1 MPSFNQ
7 TKNAAELCVLL
18 IRELYGQLPSRI
30 FEILMSTGRSTVQ
43 QLARI
48 SSMSLRNVRHGL
60 AVLVQQNLVYH
71 YTDSDTSRT
80 IYEAN
85 HYYAYNIVRNGKILD
100 CVHRNY
106 GEDAKRIVHLV
117 MASGHMRVGSIVDT
131 YLKNH
136 GKLANNVNGS
146 ADQTNGH
153 EDDHEDDHPFDD
165 AVKEEP
171 QVSGHQVLDDIAH
184 LIAIG
189 ILEPL
194 SPKMLQS
201 PEDIKSEVDKDHMKA
216 YPSGLRG
223 KQKGEHETRVIN
235 TVREIRNRS
244 QHLKMQLE
252 PTYLYGSG
260 AKRRK
265 LANGDRTNG
274 FSAANDDDAIE
285 DSILLR
291 VNYEKCLVELRNQRL
306 CQFVDDQI
314 GYTTAQV
321 YGAMLTALSKKLSC
335 CQPDPQDDSIDPMNP
350 PTVTTIEI
358 FEYLKAS
365 VDVFGGIGKPS
376 ADQINVTSAEK
387 VERLPPSGEG
397 DGDDYGVDA
406 QASVEE
412 SDNDGEEDMEMTNGY
427 LNGNHGGDDGAAAGQ
442 NGTKD
447 TKVTFADKGPTK
459 AERMNRMRQHLL
471 ILAESGIHFVRHS
484 GTRDQGEWTV
494 DFEVLFR
501 QLRFLELDTIIEDT
515 FGREGLRLIKILRAK
530 GKIDDKTLPTMALMQ
545 KGDVHMKMVE
555 MELAGF
561 LDVQEV
567 PRDNNRVAARTLFL
581 WFFDE
586 HRTLT
591 RTLDNTYK
599 AMVRHLQRLEVEAQK
614 KKNILSLVER
624 SDVQGMEEEKLSGD
638 AFNEYQSFLDIQ
650 SRLLGQVSKLD
661 DLVSV
666 LRDF

>member
-1 MPSFNQ
+1 MSWQ
-7 TKNAAELCVLL
+7 VTKNAAELCVLL

-136 GKLANNVNGS
+136 GKLANNFNGS

-165 AVKEEP
+165 VVKEEP

-274 FSAANDDDAIE
+274 FSAANDNDAIE

-314 GYTTAQV
+314 GYTTAQ
-321 YGAMLTALSKKLSC
+321 
-335 CQPDPQDDSIDPMNP
+335 
-350 PTVTTIEI
+350 
-358 FEYLKAS
+358 
-365 VDVFGGIGKPS
+365 PS

>member
-1 MPSFNQ
+1 MASSTQ

-30 FEILMSTGRSTVQ
+30 FEILLSSGRSTVQ
-43 QLARI
+43 QLGRI
-48 SSMSLRNVRHGL
+48 SSTSLRNVRHGL

-71 YTDSDTSRT
+71 YTDSENSRT

-100 CVHRNY
+100 CTHRNY
-106 GEDAKRIVHLV
+106 GEAAKRIVHLV
-117 MASGHMRVGSIVDT
+117 MASGHMRVGSIVDA

-136 GKLANNVNGS
+136 GKPANNVNGS
-146 ADQTNGH
+146 PEPTNGH
-153 EDDHEDDHPFDD
+153 ESGDDPFED
-165 AVKEEP
+165 AAEEEP

-201 PEDIKSEVDKDHMKA
+201 PEDIKSEVDKDLMKA

-223 KQKGEHETRVIN
+223 KQKGEHESRVVN

-265 LANGDRTNG
+265 LANGDRTHG
-274 FSAANDDDAIE
+274 FSAANDDDPIE
-285 DSILLR
+285 DTILLR

-306 CQFVDDQI
+306 CQFVDDNI
-314 GYTTAQV
+314 GYTTARV

-335 CQPDPQDDSIDPMNP
+335 CQPDPTDDSIDPMNP

-358 FEYLKAS
+358 FEYLKPS

-387 VERLPPSGEG
+387 VERNPPSGDG
-397 DGDDYGVDA
+397 DGDEAGYDA
-406 QASVEE
+406 QTSIEE
-412 SDNDGEEDMEMTNGY
+412 PDNDDDDDVDMEMANGY
-427 LNGNHGGDDGAAAGQ
+427 HLNGTHGGDDGEVSGQ

-447 TKVTFADKGPTK
+447 TKVSFADKGPTK
-459 AERMNRMRQHLL
+459 AERMQRMRQHLL

-494 DFEVLFR
+494 DFEILIR

-599 AMVRHLQRLEVEAQK
+599 AMVRHLQRLEVEGQK
-614 KKNILSLVER
+614 KKNILSIVER
-624 SDVQGMEEEKLSGD
+624 TDVQGMEQEKLSGD
-638 AFNEYQSFLDIQ
+638 AYNEYQQFLDIQ

-666 LRDF
+666 LRDY

>member
-1 MPSFNQ
+1 MSSYNQ

-30 FEILMSTGRSTVQ
+30 FEILMASGRSTVQ
-43 QLARI
+43 QLGRI
-48 SSMSLRNVRHGL
+48 SSLGLRQVRHGL

-85 HYYAYNIVRNGKILD
+85 HYFAYNIVRNGKILD

-117 MASGHMRVGSIVDT
+117 MASGHMRVGSIVDA

-136 GKLANNVNGS
+136 GKLAKNVNGLS
-146 ADQTNGH
+146 DQPNSH
-153 EDDHEDDHPFDD
+153 EDDDSFADTAP
-165 AVKEEP
+165 EEP
-171 QVSGHQVLDDIAH
+171 QVSGYQVLDDIAH

-201 PEDIKSEVDKDHMKA
+201 PEDIKSEVDKDLMKA

-223 KQKGEHETRVIN
+223 KQKGEHETRVAN
-235 TVREIRNRS
+235 TVRDIRNKS
-244 QHLKMQLE
+244 QDLKMRLE
-252 PTYLYGSG
+252 PAYLYGSG

-265 LANGDRTNG
+265 LANGDRSNG

-306 CQFVDDQI
+306 CQFVDDHV

-321 YGAMLTALSKKLSC
+321 YGAMLTALSKKLPC
-335 CQPDPQDDSIDPMNP
+335 CQPDPQGGDSIDPLNP

-358 FEYLKAS
+358 F
-365 VDVFGGIGKPS
+365 D
-376 ADQINVTSAEK
+376 AEK
-387 VERLPPSGEG
+387 VERQPPSGEG
-397 DGDDYGVDA
+397 DADDYGIDG
-406 QASVEE
+406 QASIEE
-412 SDNDGEEDMEMTNGY
+412 DSDNDDDVDMGMANGH
-427 LNGNHGGDDGAAAGQ
+427 LNGTHGGDDGEAFGQ
-442 NGTKD
+442 NGAKD
-447 TKVTFADKGPTK
+447 TKVKFADKGPTK
-459 AERMNRMRQHLL
+459 AERMQRMRQHLL
-471 ILAESGIHFVRHS
+471 VLAESGIHFVRHS

-501 QLRFLELDTIIEDT
+501 QLRFVELDTIIEDT

-599 AMVRHLQRLEVEAQK
+599 AMVRHLQRLDVEAQK

>member
-1 MPSFNQ
+1 MSWQ
-7 TKNAAELCVLL
+7 VTKNAAELCVLL

-30 FEILMSTGRSTVQ
+30 FEILLSTGRSTVQ
-43 QLARI
+43 QLGRI
-48 SSMSLRNVRHGL
+48 SSTGLRNVRHGL

-71 YTDSDTSRT
+71 YTDSDNSRT

-85 HYYAYNIVRNGKILD
+85 HYFAYNIVRNGKILD
-100 CVHRNY
+100 CTHRNY
-106 GEDAKRIVHLV
+106 GEAARRIVHLV
-117 MASGHMRVGSIVDT
+117 MASGHMRVGSIVDA
-131 YLKNH
+131 YLKSH

-146 ADQTNGH
+146 SEQTNGH
-153 EDDHEDDHPFDD
+153 ENGHDPFDD
-165 AVKEEP
+165 AAEEES
-171 QVSGHQVLDDIAH
+171 QISGYQVLDDIAH
-184 LIAIG
+184 LVAIG

-201 PEDIKSEVDKDHMKA
+201 PEDIKSEVDKDLMKA

-223 KQKGEHETRVIN
+223 KQKGEHESRVVN

-265 LANGDRTNG
+265 LANGDRTHG
-274 FSAANDDDAIE
+274 FSAANDEDPIE
-285 DSILLR
+285 DGIILR

-306 CQFVDDQI
+306 CQFVDDNI
-314 GYTTAQV
+314 GYTTA
-321 YGAMLTALSKKLSC
+321 
-335 CQPDPQDDSIDPMNP
+335 QDDSIDPMNP

-358 FEYLKAS
+358 FEYLKPS

-387 VERLPPSGEG
+387 VERNPPSGDG
-397 DGDDYGVDA
+397 DGEEAGYGA
-406 QASVEE
+406 QASIEE
-412 SDNDGEEDMEMTNGY
+412 PDNDDDDVDMEMANGHH
-427 LNGNHGGDDGAAAGQ
+427 LNGTHGGGVGEVSGQ
-442 NGTKD
+442 NGTIN
-447 TKVTFADKGPTK
+447 TKVSFADKGPTK
-459 AERMNRMRQHLL
+459 AERMQRMRQHLL
-471 ILAESGIHFVRHS
+471 LLAESGIHFVRHS

-494 DFEVLFR
+494 DFEILIR

-599 AMVRHLQRLEVEAQK
+599 AMVRHLQRLEVEGKK
-614 KKNILSLVER
+614 KKNILSIVER
-624 SDVQGMEEEKLSGD
+624 TDVQGMEQEKLSGD
-638 AFNEYQSFLDIQ
+638 AFNEYQQFLDIQ
-650 SRLLGQVSKLD
+650 SRLLGQVNKLD

-666 LRDF
+666 LRDY

>member
-1 MPSFNQ
+1 MSWQ
-7 TKNAAELCVLL
+7 VTKNAAELCVLL

-30 FEILMSTGRSTVQ
+30 FEILMSSGRSTVQ

-48 SSMSLRNVRHGL
+48 SSTGLRHVRHGL

-71 YTDSDTSRT
+71 YTDSDNSRT

-117 MASGHMRVGSIVDT
+117 MASGHMRVGSIVDA

-136 GKLANNVNGS
+136 GKIPNDANGS
-146 ADQTNGH
+146 SDPSNGH
-153 EDDHEDDHPFDD
+153 VNDDDPFEI
-165 AVKEEP
+165 AAEEKP
-171 QVSGHQVLDDIAH
+171 QVSGHQILDDIAH

-201 PEDIKSEVDKDHMKA
+201 PEDIKSEVDKDLMKA

-223 KQKGEHETRVIN
+223 KQKGEHESRVVN

-265 LANGDRTNG
+265 LANRDRGHG
-274 FSAANDDDAIE
+274 FSAANEDDPIE
-285 DSILLR
+285 DTIILR

-306 CQFVDDQI
+306 CQFVDDHV

-321 YGAMLTALSKKLSC
+321 YGAMLAALSKKLSC
-335 CQPDPQDDSIDPMNP
+335 CQPDPTDDSLDPMNP

-376 ADQINVTSAEK
+376 PEQINVTSAEK
-387 VERLPPSGEG
+387 VERQPPSGDG
-397 DGDDYGVDA
+397 DGDEDVYDA
-406 QASVEE
+406 QHSIEDP
-412 SDNDGEEDMEMTNGY
+412 DNDADVDMEAANGYY
-427 LNGNHGGDDGAAAGQ
+427 LNGYHGGDDGEVSGQ

-459 AERMNRMRQHLL
+459 AERMQRMRQHLL

-494 DFEVLFR
+494 DFEVLIR

-599 AMVRHLQRLEVEAQK
+599 AMVRHLQRLEVESQK

-624 SDVQGMEEEKLSGD
+624 TDVQGMEEEKLNGD
-638 AFNEYQSFLDIQ
+638 AFNEYQQYLDIQ

-666 LRDF
+666 LRDY

>member
-1 MPSFNQ
+1 MASSTQ
-7 TKNAAELCVLL
+7 TKNSAELCVLL

-30 FEILMSTGRSTVQ
+30 FEILLSTGRSTVQ

-48 SSMSLRNVRHGL
+48 SSTGLRHVRHGL
-60 AVLVQQNLVYH
+60 AVLIQQNLIYH

-106 GEDAKRIVHLV
+106 GEAAKGIVHLV
-117 MASGHMRVGSIVDT
+117 MASGHMRVGSIVDA
-131 YLKNH
+131 YLKSH
-136 GKLANNVNGS
+136 GKVANNVNGS
-146 ADQTNGH
+146 SEPTNGH
-153 EDDHEDDHPFDD
+153 ANGDDPFDD
-165 AVKEEP
+165 SAEEI

-201 PEDIKSEVDKDHMKA
+201 PEDIK
-216 YPSGLRG
+216 R
-223 KQKGEHETRVIN
+223 EHESRVVH
-235 TVREIRNRS
+235 TVRDIRNRS
-244 QHLKMQLE
+244 QNLKMLLE

-265 LANGDRTNG
+265 LANGDRTRG
-274 FSAANDDDAIE
+274 FSAANDDDTIE
-285 DSILLR
+285 DTIILR

-306 CQFVDDQI
+306 CQFVDDNI
-314 GYTTAQV
+314 GHTAAQV
-321 YGAMLTALSKKLSC
+321 YGALLAALSKKLSC
-335 CQPDPQDDSIDPMNP
+335 CQPDPRDDSIDPMNP

-358 FEYLKAS
+358 FEYLKLS

-387 VERLPPSGEG
+387 VERHPPSGDG
-397 DGDDYGVDA
+397 DGDEAGYDA
-406 QASVEE
+406 QASIEE
-412 SDNDGEEDMEMTNGY
+412 PDNYGDVDMEMANGYHLNGAHGGNDGEVSGP
-427 LNGNHGGDDGAAAGQ
+427 

-459 AERMNRMRQHLL
+459 AERMQRMRQHLL
-471 ILAESGIHFVRHS
+471 VLAESRIHFVRHS
-484 GTRDQGEWTV
+484 GTRDMGEWTV
-494 DFEVLFR
+494 DFEILIR

-599 AMVRHLQRLEVEAQK
+599 AMVRHLQRLEVEGQK

-624 SDVQGMEEEKLSGD
+624 TDVQGMEEEKLNGD
-638 AFNEYQSFLDIQ
+638 AFNEYQQFLDIQ

-666 LRDF
+666 LRDYQAQVLSVLRPPVF